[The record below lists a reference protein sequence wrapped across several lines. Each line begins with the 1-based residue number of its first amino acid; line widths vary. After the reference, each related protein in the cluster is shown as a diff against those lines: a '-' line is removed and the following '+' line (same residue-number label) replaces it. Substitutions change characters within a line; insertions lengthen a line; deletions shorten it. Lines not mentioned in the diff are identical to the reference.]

1 MRRGRL
7 FFLVALLLILA
18 LVAIFLVSGGLPLG
32 GGNQPPVSN
41 LEPTLTPVPQTVEV
55 VVVTQKVTRGTGFTE
70 SVLGMVEIP
79 KDLQIPG
86 SYVDM
91 AEVVGRR
98 AKFDLDSGVILTANM
113 TTESADQFSTTG
125 SDWALLIPPGKVAV
139 SIPISRLTS
148 VAYGPQ
154 KGDHVNVIVS
164 LLFVDL
170 DASYQTLLPN
180 FTAAVI
186 APGPQGAP
194 GESPSVLSAQIV
206 SGGETSA
213 QGRIEVDS
221 NLSTDEETFFYYSVP
236 SEQQRPRLVS
246 QALIQD
252 AIVLQVG
259 NFPLPKEEVL
269 PTPTPEPGA
278 ETGGVAPTE
287 EGAAAAVATPAPP
300 PPPDIITL
308 IVSPQ
313 DAVTLNYLIYSGAQL
328 SLALRPANDASL
340 AQTEAVTLQYLLD
353 VYGIPVPVKLPYGLE
368 PRVDKVVQPEMP
380 NDAVPTPTPQP

>member
-7 FFLVALLLILA
+7 FFLVALLLLLGLA
-18 LVAIFLVSGGLPLG
+18 AVFIVSGGLPTG
-32 GGNQPPVSN
+32 APTDTTGPVA
-41 LEPTLTPVPQTVEV
+41 EPTSTPVPETIEV
-55 VVVTQKVTRGTGFTE
+55 VVITQKVSRGADFTE
-70 SVLGMVEIP
+70 SVLGLVEIP

-86 SYVDM
+86 AYIDIN
-91 AEVVGRR
+91 EVIGRR

-148 VAYGPQ
+148 VAFGPQ

-164 LLFVDL
+164 VLLVDL
-170 DASYQTLLPN
+170 DAAYQTVLPN
-180 FTAAVI
+180 DTAAVI

-194 GESPSVLSAQIV
+194 GESPVVLSVQIV
-206 SGGETSA
+206 SGGEGSS
-213 QGRIEVDS
+213 QGRIEPETA
-221 NLSTDEETFFYYSVP
+221 LEETFYYVVP
-236 SEQQRPRLVS
+236 SEAQRPRLVS
-246 QALIQD
+246 QTLIQD

-259 NFPLPKEEVL
+259 NFPLPEDEEQAT
-269 PTPTPEPGA
+269 PTATPEPGA
-278 ETGGVAPTE
+278 EPGGVVTDVGTPQP
-287 EGAAAAVATPAPP
+287 VLTPAPP

-313 DAVTLNYLIYSGAQL
+313 DAVSLNYLIYSGAKL

-340 AQTEAVTLQYLLD
+340 VQTEAVTLQYLLD
-353 VYGIPVPVKLPYGLE
+353 VYGIPVPVKLPYGME
-368 PRVDKVVQPEMP
+368 PRVDILAQPTMP
-380 NDAVPTPTPQP
+380 NDNPVATPTPQP

>member
-7 FFLVALLLILA
+7 FFLVALLIILA
-18 LVAIFLVSGGLPLG
+18 LVAVFIISGGLPIG
-32 GGNQPPVSN
+32 GPTEPSSAV
-41 LEPTLTPVPQTVEV
+41 EPTLTPVPQTIEV
-55 VVVTQKVTRGTGFTE
+55 VVITQKVTRGTEFNE
-70 SVLGMVEIP
+70 SVLGLVEIP

-86 SYVDM
+86 SYIEM
-91 AEVVGRR
+91 AEVIGRR

-125 SDWALLIPPGKVAV
+125 SDWALLIPAGKVAV
-139 SIPISRLTS
+139 SIPISRLSS

-164 LLFVDL
+164 LLMVDI
-170 DASYQTLLPN
+170 DPNYQTRLPN
-180 FTAAVI
+180 YTAAII
-186 APGPQGAP
+186 APGPQGPP
-194 GESPSVLSAQIV
+194 GESPTVLSAQVV
-206 SGGETSA
+206 SGGETSV

-221 NLSTDEETFFYYSVP
+221 NLSTDEELFFYYSVP
-236 SEQQRPRLVS
+236 SEQQRPRMVS

-259 NFPLPKEEVL
+259 DFPLPEEEEVQ

-278 ETGGVAPTE
+278 ETGGVVTE
-287 EGAAAAVATPAPP
+287 EGTPVAAATPEPP

-368 PRVDKVVQPEMP
+368 PRVDEIIAPELP
-380 NDAVPTPTPQP
+380 NDAPPTPTPQP